1 MHGCSCVDK
10 SRGYIAVTISS
21 PMSTA
26 YVYHNT
32 CSCALHIQSPK
43 VNGICI
49 TQYMFMYIIQ
59 TSVYILY
66 TNATYIHQNIYWIYI
81 CTYIYIYICSGSP
94 QNALVTFTICFLE
107 CHQLYVYVF
116 LTYIAGCKQ
125 QTTRSV
131 AVCAQA
137 RHSNVVTFMGNIQWI
152 RGSTWRWK

>member
-1 MHGCSCVDK
+1 MFMCTTYSEPQSEWHM
-10 SRGYIAVTISS
+10 YNTIHVHVHY
-21 PMSTA
+21 TNICIYTLYKC
-26 YVYHNT
+26 YVYTSDYKLYIH
-32 CSCALHIQSPK
+32 
-43 VNGICI
+43 
-49 TQYMFMYIIQ
+49 MY
-59 TSVYILY
+59 
-66 TNATYIHQNIYWIYI
+66 TYI
-81 CTYIYIYICSGSP
+81 IYIYICSGSP
-94 QNALVTFTICFLE
+94 QNVLVTFTICFLE